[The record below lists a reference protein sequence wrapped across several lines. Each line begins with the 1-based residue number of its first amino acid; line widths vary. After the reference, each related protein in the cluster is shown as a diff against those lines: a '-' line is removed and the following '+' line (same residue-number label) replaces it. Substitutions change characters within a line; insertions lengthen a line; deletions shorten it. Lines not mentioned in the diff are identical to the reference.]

1 MTARIEPASPPFAA
15 DITSQ
20 LDRLMKGK
28 PPLRLFTTLARD
40 PRLFQKFFSSGLLD
54 KGNLTI
60 RQREIVI
67 HRTTALCR
75 SAYEWGIHVTAFSK
89 RAGLTD
95 EQVQATVNG
104 SATHACWSEEEQAL
118 LRLCDSLHARCDID
132 DELWGVLSQHF
143 AENALIELLMLAGFY
158 RTVSYLTNGL
168 RMPLEDVAER
178 FPS

>member
-20 LDRLMKGK
+20 FDRLMKGQ

-104 SATHACWSEEEQAL
+104 SATHACWRTS
-118 LRLCDSLHARCDID
+118 LRASPVDLGTLRRRAPFLSLYGCPHLICMPRSPQTIAR
-132 DELWGVLSQHF
+132 
-143 AENALIELLMLAGFY
+143 
-158 RTVSYLTNGL
+158 RT
-168 RMPLEDVAER
+168 P
-178 FPS
+178 